1 MDNDN
6 LIIIRLK
13 QFTSEV
19 WRESVDTGWMLVK
32 IMVPVLILTKILVE
46 LGVVDWIGEVFS
58 PFMSLVGLPGSMGLV
73 LAMGMIVSPYAA
85 LIIFASLLSDNPLT
99 VAQSTVLGTMI
110 MIAHALPVETSI
122 AQKAGMRVSV
132 HLVLR
137 IGGAFLLGWIL
148 HQIYTL
154 GNYLQNPSV
163 FLWSTPPQDPSLW
176 SWVLNEAK
184 NLALIFMI
192 IIGMFTLMKVLD
204 ILRITDLIKWLLQPI
219 LTTLGMSK
227 EAAPITVIGI
237 TLGLALGGGL
247 VIQEAKSGKMSNQEV
262 FFSLALMCIFHSLIE
277 DTIVMTLMGGHLS
290 GLLWARIAFS
300 LLVIFLMVKVVN
312 MLPDMVFKRYLFRE
326 IG

>member
-1 MDNDN
+1 
-6 LIIIRLK
+6 
-13 QFTSEV
+13 
-19 WRESVDTGWMLVK
+19 MLVK
-32 IMVPVLILTKILVE
+32 IMVPLIILAKILVE
-46 LGVVDWIGEVFS
+46 LGVVEWIGETLS
-58 PFMSLVGLPGSMGLV
+58 PFMRLVGLPGSMGLV

-85 LIIFASLLSDNPLT
+85 LIIFASLLPDTPLT

-110 MIAHALPVETSI
+110 MTAHALPVEISI
-122 AQKAGMRVSV
+122 AQKAGLRVSV
-132 HLVLR
+132 QLVLR

-154 GNYLQNPSV
+154 GNYLQTPGV
-163 FLWSTPPQDPSLW
+163 FLWNTPPQDPSLW
-176 SWVLNEAK
+176 AWMLNEVK
-184 NLALIFMI
+184 NLALIFVI
-192 IIGMFTLMKVLD
+192 ILGLITLMKILD

-262 FFSLALMCIFHSLIE
+262 FFSLALMCIFHSLFE
-277 DTIVMTLMGGHLS
+277 DTIVLLLMGGHLS
-290 GLLWARIAFS
+290 GLLWARMVFS

-312 MLPDMVFKRYLFRE
+312 ILPEIVFERYLFHE
-326 IG
+326 TSS